1 MSSSRNQY
9 PSSSFPTVPSSLSA
23 GDHGT
28 RDYYAEQEHTAER
41 PAAHTLQ
48 HLTPY
53 LGLRARLSQVWINR
67 WTILILLVLARVLI
81 AIGSLHDDID
91 SAKLQALSACSSV
104 ESMGSAMA
112 SMPHYMAQG
121 TNELAAH
128 GVEKAVNGLQQMLF
142 MSITAVEE
150 IFVFVVNMMYG
161 TYECLITFAVGGAA
175 HAAVAIAEDV
185 TKFLN
190 KTLGDIGND
199 IDNAGKGFQDDM
211 NKFLTGIG
219 SIFNAGTPPK
229 IDLTSQLDE
238 LHNIKLPD
246 DINQGLDKLNSSI
259 PNFDQVQNFTNN
271 VLRLPF
277 EEVKKLIN
285 ESLGPFT
292 FNRSVFPIPQKEQ
305 MTFCSDDD
313 GIDSF
318 FDTLYTVADTARKI
332 FIAVLLIAATL
343 ACVPMAFA
351 EIRRWRTMQQ
361 RAALVTRNAIDP
373 MDVVY
378 IASRPYT
385 SAAGLKLSRNFSS
398 PRRQILTRWFV
409 AYATSTPA
417 LLVLAIALAG
427 LFSCLCQFILL
438 QAVRKEVPAL
448 ANSVGAFADKIIV
461 KLDNAS
467 SAWANGTNAAIL
479 AENSKINQDVFGWV
493 NTSTTALND
502 TLNAFINETT
512 GVIHKAFDGTV
523 LEDPVQQIFNCL
535 IGLKVAS
542 IEKGLT
548 WIHDHAHIDFP
559 TFPNDTFSAGAS
571 KTITDTDQNSGTNAG
586 GDSFLADPGSGASDK
601 ITAAVLAL
609 TDKLMNGI
617 RTEALIATAVLMVWV
632 TIVLIGLIRILIL
645 FCRREKVRGEGGV
658 TYAGDIDR
666 APAPLHV
673 DTRAVSPL
681 DAFSTGESNHAAA
694 RYTTGGQES
703 GYVGSEKTPQVPAY
717 EEADHGRLKAF
728 GERVRDE
735 GEKMGFAGRR
745 EVEREEQRRG
755 GVKSEYGVMED
766 EKRGF

>member
-1 MSSSRNQY
+1 MSSPRNQY
-9 PSSSFPTVPSSLSA
+9 PSSSFPIVPPSLSA
-23 GDHGT
+23 GDHGM

-81 AIGSLHDDID
+81 AIGSLHNDID
-91 SAKLQALSACSSV
+91 SAKVQALSACSSV
-104 ESMGSAMA
+104 ESMGSTMA
-112 SMPHYMAQG
+112 SLPHYMAQG

-128 GVEKAVNGLQQMLF
+128 GVEKAVDGLQEMLF
-142 MSITAVEE
+142 MAITGVEE

-190 KTLGDIGND
+190 QTLGDIGKD
-199 IDNAGKGFQDDM
+199 IDNSIKGFDTDL
-211 NKFLTGIG
+211 NNFLNGLSG
-219 SIFNAGTPPK
+219 LGNAFGGKTTPPQ
-229 IDLTSQLDE
+229 IDLSKNLDA
-238 LHNIKLPD
+238 LNHVTLPD
-246 DINQGLDKLNSSI
+246 SINEGLNKLNSSI
-259 PNFDQVQNFTNN
+259 PNFAQVQNFTNN

-277 EEVKKLIN
+277 EEVKKLLN

-292 FNRSVFPIPQKEQ
+292 FNQSVFPVPQREQ
-305 MTFCSDDD
+305 LTFCSDDD
-313 GIDSF
+313 GVNSF
-318 FDTLYTVADTARKI
+318 FEMLYTVADTARKV

-343 ACVPMAFA
+343 ACVPMVFM

-398 PRRQILTRWFV
+398 PRHQILTRWFV

-417 LLVLAIALAG
+417 LLVLAVAMAG
-427 LFSCLCQFILL
+427 LFSCLCQYILL
-438 QAVRKEVPAL
+438 QAVKKEVPAL
-448 ANSVGAFADKIIV
+448 ASQVGAFADKVID
-461 KLDNAS
+461 KLNNAS
-467 SAWANGTNAAIL
+467 SAWANGTNGAIL
-479 AENSKINQDVFGWV
+479 AENNKINHDVFGWV
-493 NTSTTALND
+493 NTSTSALNQ
-502 TLNAFINETT
+502 TLNTFINETT

-548 WIHDHAHIDFP
+548 WIQDHAHIDFP
-559 TFPNDTFSAGAS
+559 LFPNDTFSAGAS
-571 KTITDTDQNSGTNAG
+571 KSISDTNTQTGSNAS
-586 GDSFLADPGSGASDK
+586 GDSFLADPGSEASDK
-601 ITAAVLAL
+601 ITAAVIAL
-609 TDKLMNGI
+609 TDKLANGI
-617 RTEALIATAVLMVWV
+617 RTEALISTAVLMVWV
-632 TIVLIGLIRILIL
+632 LVVLIGLTRVLIL
-645 FCRREKVRGEGGV
+645 FCRRDKLRGEGGV
-658 TYAGDIDR
+658 SYAGDIDHSNNLPQQPSPVYQEDSR
-666 APAPLHV
+666 AISPLH
-673 DTRAVSPL
+673 
-681 DAFSTGESNHAAA
+681 AFHTGGSSHNNA
-694 RYTTGGQES
+694 RYGQES
-703 GYVGSEKTPQVPAY
+703 GYVVGEKTPQVPAY
-717 EEADHGRLKAF
+717 EESGK
-728 GERVRDE
+728 V
-735 GEKMGFAGRR
+735 GFAGQR
-745 EVEREEQRRG
+745 EVWMGQRT
-755 GVKSEYGVMED
+755 GVRSEYGVLED